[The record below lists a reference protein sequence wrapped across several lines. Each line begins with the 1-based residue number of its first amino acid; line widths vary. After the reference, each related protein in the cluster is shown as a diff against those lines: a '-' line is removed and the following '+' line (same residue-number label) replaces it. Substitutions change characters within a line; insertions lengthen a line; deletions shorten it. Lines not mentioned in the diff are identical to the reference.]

1 MKLENCFL
9 DKDCQIRVA
18 DFGLQKAFAGP
29 NGSDLKTRCG
39 TPNYMAPELL
49 GGKEPYDGM
58 AVDIFACGAIL
69 FILKFAKFAFAQ
81 SNDSYYRRL
90 HRDPVRAMADRNIK
104 ADSSFLDLILGL
116 TQHDPKKR
124 ITLEQVLKHPW
135 MNGETAKP
143 LEVRNH
149 YYSLVPGRK
158 CIDKEH
164 YAAMQDA
171 RKQWAQVNRVQRGAD
186 VQLGYD

>member
-1 MKLENCFL
+1 
-9 DKDCQIRVA
+9 
-18 DFGLQKAFAGP
+18 
-29 NGSDLKTRCG
+29 
-39 TPNYMAPELL
+39 MAPELL
-49 GGKEPYDGM
+49 GGKEPYDGQ

-104 ADSSFLDLILGL
+104 ADTNFLDLILGL

-124 ITLEQVLKHPW
+124 ITLEQVVNHPW
-135 MNGETAKP
+135 MKGEIATAN
-143 LEVRNH
+143 EVRNH

-158 CIDKEH
+158 CIDKDH
-164 YAAMQDA
+164 YAAMQEA
-171 RKQWAQVNRVQRGAD
+171 RKQWAQINRVQRGAD
-186 VQLGYD
+186 V